1 MCGIAGIIALK
12 EKTLPPSFIISMT
25 NTLKNRGPDDE
36 GFLAVN
42 FREKTSYSLA
52 GDDTKI
58 SLPHISKLQK
68 EATLYFGHRRL
79 SIIDLS
85 VAGHQPMSSRDGSL
99 WIIYNG
105 EIYNYCE
112 LRDEL
117 IQLGYGFKS
126 ATDTEV
132 VLAAYEFWGKDCV
145 NKFNGMW
152 SFVIYDSNKSILFGS
167 RDRFGVKPFY
177 YYFDNTL
184 FVFASEI
191 KAILQI
197 PTIKKQAND
206 KAIFDYLVLQLDDPA
221 EESMFKNIFEL
232 LPSHCFEFS
241 LNDKQLKI
249 WKYYD
254 LSWNH
259 KWENVNQPQMEE
271 YVQNIGS
278 LIKNAVQLRLQSD
291 VPVGTCLSGG
301 IDSSSI
307 VSVINKFRLDGKAP
321 SIGLVQKTFT
331 ACYENLEIDERKWA
345 QIIIQKSNT
354 SWHRVFPDAK
364 SLLHDLEDMIYTQDV
379 PFGST
384 SIYAQYRVMKLAK
397 ENGIKVL
404 LDGQGGDELFAG
416 YTAYYRIFF
425 AEIIAQSDFHRLITE
440 MSNLKNSPIKPIS
453 LLSSL
458 FRMYASKIFP
468 NCGRKTLFHQ
478 NVLRGIQPTFF
489 KKHNERLNTL
499 KEFLSASLNQNLAKL
514 MFSASLKQLLR
525 YEDRN
530 SMRFSIEA
538 RTPFADDV
546 NLIEYVFNVPSSY
559 KIYNGWS
566 KYLLRM
572 AMAGFLP
579 EEIRWRKDKIG
590 FATPEHNWLYSIKN
604 ELSYY
609 ITDNLND
616 YIDTK
621 TILSNWDRI
630 LDQQKSCDIT
640 WRIINLAIWKKI
652 WNI

>member
-68 EATLYFGHRRL
+68 EATLYFGNRRL

-177 YYFDNTL
+177 YYFDNSL

-478 NVLRGIQPTFF
+478 NVLRGKIF
-489 KKHNERLNTL
+489 
-499 KEFLSASLNQNLAKL
+499 
-514 MFSASLKQLLR
+514 
-525 YEDRN
+525 
-530 SMRFSIEA
+530 EA
-538 RTPFADDV
+538 
-546 NLIEYVFNVPSSY
+546 Y
-559 KIYNGWS
+559 
-566 KYLLRM
+566 M
-572 AMAGFLP
+572 
-579 EEIRWRKDKIG
+579 
-590 FATPEHNWLYSIKN
+590 
-604 ELSYY
+604 
-609 ITDNLND
+609 
-616 YIDTK
+616 
-621 TILSNWDRI
+621 
-630 LDQQKSCDIT
+630 
-640 WRIINLAIWKKI
+640 
-652 WNI
+652 